1 MGLDKQNPGGGLYPG
16 TNAQSVFKQAYGTS
30 GEVLYTVPNGRIL
43 FISSG
48 TNLVINGHHPSRRYF
63 GGRSDSESNGED
75 MTGIYCT
82 GGDVISNEGTSYGKL
97 VGIEFDA

>member
-1 MGLDKQNPGGGLYPG
+1 MGLSNQKAGGGLYPG
-16 TNAQSVFKQAYGTS
+16 ENAQSIFRQAYGTS
-30 GEVLYTVPNGRIL
+30 GEVVYTVPNGRIL
-43 FISSG
+43 FICSG

-82 GGDVISNEGTSYGKL
+82 GGDVITNEGTNYGKL
-97 VGIEFDA
+97 AGIEFDA